1 MLRADA
7 VSARVGVQRRAGEP
21 TEKGSVVG
29 DGKPVTL
36 RRNRGKTQARKC
48 GKLLGRRVNAAQLP
62 GTP

>member
-1 MLRADA
+1 MLRADV
-7 VSARVGVQRRAGEP
+7 VSTRVGVQRRAREP

-36 RRNRGKTQARKC
+36 RRNHGKTHVRKY

-62 GTP
+62 GIP